1 MGCPLI
7 VYTDL
12 DISFCKA
19 IEEGQLARP
28 EPSSRALDPAIGPGV
43 AKVEILAK

>member
-1 MGCPLI
+1 MSPSYGVECPPI

-19 IEEGQLARP
+19 IDEMQVRRVAH
-28 EPSSRALDPAIGPGV
+28 ALRIR
-43 AKVEILAK
+43 